1 MTASGSYKRFI
12 PQAAGGALILAVVAG
27 MLWFINHMLNAD
39 TPTGKKTAQQITLL
53 KLPPPL
59 PPPPKVEEP
68 PPEPEVVEDKT
79 PDPEPQES
87 DQATDDVPAG
97 EDLGLDAEGG
107 AGGDAFGLVG
117 KKGAR
122 DLIGG
127 NSAGRLAWYNRILE
141 RDIQDQLAETP
152 CTRARSY
159 RAEWKLWLHADG
171 KVQRIELSGSS
182 GNPETD
188 DCLRTASRSVRLISE
203 RPPDEARNPVK
214 IKITSRS

>member
-1 MTASGSYKRFI
+1 MTARGHYKRFI
-12 PQAAGGALILAVVAG
+12 PQAAGGVVVIALLG
-27 MLWFINHMLNAD
+27 GLLWFINNMLNAA
-39 TPTGKKTAQQITLL
+39 PQSGRKSPQLITLL
-53 KLPPPL
+53 QPPPPQ

-87 DQATDDVPAG
+87 EQAADDLPAG
-97 EDLGLDAEGG
+97 DDLGLDAEGG

-127 NSAGRLAWYNRILE
+127 NSVSRLAWYNRILE
-141 RDIQDQLAETP
+141 RDLQDQLAETP

-159 RAEWKLWLHADG
+159 RAEWKLWLHPDG
-171 KVQRIELSGSS
+171 KVERIELSGSS
-182 GNPETD
+182 GNSETD

-203 RPPDEARNPVK
+203 RPPEEARNPVK

>member
-1 MTASGSYKRFI
+1 MTSLAHYKRYI
-12 PQAAGGALILAVVAG
+12 PQAAGGVVVLALLG
-27 MLWFINHMLNAD
+27 GLLWFINNMLNSA
-39 TPTGKKTAQQITLL
+39 PQTGRKSPQQITLL
-53 KLPPPL
+53 QPPPPL

-68 PPEPEVVEDKT
+68 PPEPEVVEDKS
-79 PDPEPQES
+79 PEPEPDSQ
-87 DQATDDVPAG
+87 QATDEAPAG
-97 EDLGLDAEGG
+97 EDLGLDTEGG

-127 NSAGRLAWYNRILE
+127 NSVSRLAWYNRILE
-141 RDIQDQLAETP
+141 RDLQDQLAETP

-171 KVQRIELSGSS
+171 KVERIELSGSS
-182 GNPETD
+182 GNSETD
-188 DCLRTASRSVRLISE
+188 DCLRTASRSVRIISE
-203 RPPDEARNPVK
+203 RPPEEARNPVK

>member
-1 MTASGSYKRFI
+1 MTSPAQYQRYI
-12 PQAAGGALILAVVAG
+12 PQAAGGLVVIALLG
-27 MLWFINHMLNAD
+27 GLLWFINNMLNSA
-39 TPTGKKTAQQITLL
+39 PTSGRKSPQLITLL
-53 KLPPPL
+53 QPPPPL

-68 PPEPEVVEDKT
+68 PPEPEVVEDKA
-79 PDPEPQES
+79 PEPELDSQ
-87 DQATDDVPAG
+87 QATDEAPAG

-127 NSAGRLAWYNRILE
+127 NSVSRLAWYNRILE
-141 RDIQDQLAETP
+141 RDIQDQLAETA
-152 CTRARSY
+152 CVRSRSY
-159 RAEWKLWLHADG
+159 RAEWKLWLGPDG

-182 GNPETD
+182 GNSETD
-188 DCLRTASRSVRLISE
+188 ECLRAASRSVRLISE
-203 RPPDEARNPVK
+203 HPPEEARNPVK